1 MGRFSKDKGKRGE
14 RELAGELTRVLG
26 ITARRGVQ
34 FQGSPDSPDVIT
46 DLPDIH
52 IECKRTER
60 FQLYKA
66 LEQAITDAGENKIP
80 VVCHRQNNQ
89 PWVVVIRLNDI
100 PKFINTF
107 SEIKATVLPEWRIQN
122 NERTDPSRDSACGHC
137 VQCRNAGTDSD

>member
-1 MGRFSKDKGKRGE
+1 MIFGRTSMGRFSKDKGKRGE

-46 DLPDIH
+46 NLPDIH

-66 LEQAITDAGENKIP
+66 LEQAIADAGGKKIP

-89 PWVVVIRLNDI
+89 PWVVAIRLNDL
-100 PKFINTF
+100 PQFITALLQ
-107 SEIKATVLPEWRIQN
+107 KDN
-122 NERTDPSRDSACGHC
+122 NERTDFTRG
-137 VQCRNAGTDSD
+137 NF